1 MSTYSFFPGMAMGRE
16 WLYNTGTFSLSN
28 LLFAFFYLLRVVFI
42 MIINTISVHT
52 VRRLDSSFGC
62 CMFGCCV

>member
-28 LLFAFFYLLRVVFI
+28 LLFAFFYLLKSYYDNKYDICTYRQEA
-42 MIINTISVHT
+42 
-52 VRRLDSSFGC
+52 G
-62 CMFGCCV
+62 